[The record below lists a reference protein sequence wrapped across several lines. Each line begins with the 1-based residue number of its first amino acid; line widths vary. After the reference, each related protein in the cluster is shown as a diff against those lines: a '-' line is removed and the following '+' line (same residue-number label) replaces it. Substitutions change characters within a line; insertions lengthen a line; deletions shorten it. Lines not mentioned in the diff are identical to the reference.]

1 MALQHRLREDELNFK
16 FKARN
21 GYLVFFGTLAWVLL
35 LFPWNV
41 NAAFYKYVDKEG
53 RIYYVDDLSKVPSE
67 YQDQI
72 QVYKE
77 KYDYLPQDQQSTAR
91 QQDRDAAVELETQHQ
106 QQLEQQLQQAEEQ
119 AQAEEMRKAQEAQEQ
134 LDQMLQ
140 TNVVIEG
147 NRVLV
152 PVTLANGGNELQ
164 TLLLLDT
171 GASHMVIHRDIADQL
186 SIVTQKKGSSQVAG
200 GQTIQTEMGQ
210 LSYMEVGPIKMHNPQ
225 VIIINH
231 TGPAVSFNGLLGMN
245 FLKNVQYNIDFKNQ
259 VIKWI
264 PPPQK
269 HGQQQAQ

>member
-1 MALQHRLREDELNFK
+1 MKFK
-16 FKARN
+16 FRERS
-21 GYLVFFGTLAWVLL
+21 GFLIILGGFVWVLL
-35 LFPWNV
+35 LFSWDL

-67 YQDQI
+67 YQDQV

-77 KYDYLPQDQQSTAR
+77 KYDHLPQDQQSTAR
-91 QQDRDAAVELETQHQ
+91 QQDRDAAVKLETQHQ

-119 AQAEEMRKAQEAQEQ
+119 AQAEEMRKAQAAQEE

-140 TNVVIEG
+140 TKVVIDG

-152 PVTLANGGNELQ
+152 PVTLANDGNELQ

-186 SIVTQKKGSSQVAG
+186 SIVTQKKGLSQVAG

-210 LSYMEVGPIKMHNPQ
+210 LSYLEVGPIKMHNPH
-225 VIIINH
+225 VIIINYS
-231 TGPAVSFNGLLGMN
+231 GPAVSFNGLLGMN

-264 PPPQK
+264 PPSQK
-269 HGQQQAQ
+269 QGQQQAQ